1 MKQIKVLLRLHF
13 KSIYWQRLTF
23 GVVKITQKLQYP
35 NTFWG
40 TLSTSIWCYLMLRFA
55 TCEGER
61 LWNEVFTFF
70 CFLPVLLSGYFLFYF
85 EGYVLGFPYFYF
97 LPLLFSCPYYHQMS
111 SPVPFSPR
119 CVLGLRLAL
128 VGCWVFVVFFLL
140 LYCMIG
146 FVYLFVKTRDCSTG
160 QQKHCPVHPS

>member
-1 MKQIKVLLRLHF
+1 MKQIKVLLMLHF

-85 EGYVLGFPYFYF
+85 EGYVLGFLYFYF
-97 LPLLFSCPYYHQMS
+97 LPLLFSCPYYHQDEFTCALQS
-111 SPVPFSPR
+111 QVCTWPQTCSGW
-119 CVLGLRLAL
+119 VLSLCSFFPLIVLHDRL
-128 VGCWVFVVFFLL
+128 CVFV
-140 LYCMIG
+140 C
-146 FVYLFVKTRDCSTG
+146 
-160 QQKHCPVHPS
+160 